1 MGPRTFCFSFF
12 QVPLSFVLF
21 CFGFVCLI
29 FLTLNGIPL
38 LHRIA
43 YRLSKLR
50 VSESDVTLAKTLSVK
65 LLQLTPP

>member
-12 QVPLSFVLF
+12 QVPLGFFLFFV
-21 CFGFVCLI
+21 FVCFI

-38 LHRIA
+38 LHKIA

-50 VSESDVTLAKTLSVK
+50 VSESDIALAKTISVK
-65 LLQLTPP
+65 LLRLTEP